1 MKRFRKFI
9 FWCHLAAGLFAG
21 IVVLIMS
28 VTGVLLTYEKQMIAQ
43 ADRRTYS
50 IVPPS
55 PAARLPIETLVL
67 RAREAKPGSSPTAI
81 TFRSDQSAA
90 ATIAFGREGNVL
102 INPYTGETLGEGAQ
116 NVRGFFRFV
125 TDLHRWLGAGGE
137 SRAVGRAITG
147 ASNLAFLFLVVS
159 GLYLWFPG
167 KWTLTQFRNVAWF
180 KRGLSGRARDFNWHN
195 TIGFWCL
202 IPLFIIVLSAVT
214 ISYTWASNLVYQ
226 IVGETPPAQQ
236 QQPGAQ
242 SSARNEANLSISYDN
257 LDSLLARAEQH
268 SNDWR
273 TISVQ
278 LPTTPDAPVNF
289 IVDASGGGQPQ
300 KRAQIVFN
308 RATGKLIR
316 TESYADLS
324 RGRRLRSW
332 LRFAHTGE
340 FYGFIGQTI
349 AGLASLGGA
358 FLVWTGLSL
367 AWRRFRAWRRRRG
380 RGNTNRGAE
389 LIDRAPDL
397 ESAVK

>member
-1 MKRFRKFI
+1 MKRFRKII

-28 VTGVLLTYEKQMIAQ
+28 VTGVLLTYEKQMIAR
-43 ADRRTYS
+43 ADARTYQ
-50 IVPPS
+50 IVPPA

-67 RAREAKPGSSPTAI
+67 RAREAKPGSAPTAI

-90 ATIAFGREGNVL
+90 AAVAFGREGNILV
-102 INPYTGETLGEGAQ
+102 NPYTGETLGEGAR
-116 NVRGFFRFV
+116 NVREFFRFI

-137 SRAVGRAITG
+137 RRAVGRAITG

-159 GLYLWFPG
+159 GLYLWFPR
-167 KWTLTQFRNVAWF
+167 KWTRAQFRNVAWF

-214 ISYTWASNLVYQ
+214 ISYPWASNIVYR
-226 IVGETPPAQQ
+226 IVGETPPPPSPT
-236 QQPGAQ
+236 QPQRG
-242 SSARNEANLSISYDN
+242 
-257 LDSLLARAEQH
+257 AEQH

-278 LPTTPDAPVNF
+278 LPTAPDAPATF
-289 IVDASGGGQPQ
+289 TIDASGGGQPQ
-300 KRAQIVFN
+300 KRAQITFN
-308 RATGKLIR
+308 PATGELIR
-316 TESYADLS
+316 TESYGDLS
-324 RGRRLRSW
+324 RGRQLRSW

-340 FYGFIGQTI
+340 FYGLIGQTI

-367 AWRRFRAWRRRRG
+367 AWRRFRAWRRAARSE
-380 RGNTNRGAE
+380 GNTNRGAE
-389 LIDRAPDL
+389 MIDRTPDL
-397 ESAVK
+397 ESAIK